1 MRIREE
7 VRVGVGE
14 GEELDMEHA
23 THTVLREG
31 INEGGN
37 SEEEIGRNRGETR
50 RKEER

>member
-1 MRIREE
+1 MS
-7 VRVGVGE
+7 V